1 MAFSIANTSS
11 SNRSA
16 PDAVSS
22 STRSS
27 RNAFVAETRMIP
39 NTFNRNDS
47 PVVLMF

>member
-16 PDAVSS
+16 PGAVSS

-27 RNAFVAETRMIP
+27 RNALVAETRMIP